1 VIIVVATTDNGIT
14 GVEARLRQLGV
25 IPTEVLAPSDVR
37 RLVLAPVQDESKG
50 ASVVGRLRAQGE
62 VVVMRPDGGPRL
74 EAWWRHTCPVTIDD
88 RLSVSFVWSEH
99 DRRGLSNVVEVDPDG
114 GFGSGQHPSTW
125 LLMETLVARLVGH
138 ERVLDVGC
146 GSGVLA
152 LCALRLGGS
161 TALGVDVEPSAIKAT
176 RRNAGLNRLGQR
188 IETKLAPLDEVEG
201 VFDVVVANIG
211 RATLVELA
219 PDLIRLLSP
228 RGWLAVS
235 GFAPSQ
241 CSLLAASLRPLEVL
255 ERRIQE
261 EWSALVLAHRPSG
274 AGNRVGWR
282 AGTT

>member
-1 VIIVVATTDNGIT
+1 
-14 GVEARLRQLGV
+14 
-25 IPTEVLAPSDVR
+25 
-37 RLVLAPVQDESKG
+37 
-50 ASVVGRLRAQGE
+50 
-62 VVVMRPDGGPRL
+62 
-74 EAWWRHTCPVTIDD
+74 
-88 RLSVSFVWSEH
+88 
-99 DRRGLSNVVEVDPDG
+99 VVEVDPDG

-255 ERRIQE
+255 ERRIRE